1 MKALVIGLGISGKAA
16 AGLLKK
22 LGAEVTGVDKRD
34 VELDGVRVLRE
45 DVLSDLSAFDL
56 VVLSPGVSPN
66 HPLCLEARRLNI
78 ELIGEMELACRYL
91 KQPAIGITGTN
102 GKTTVTLMVEHLL
115 RHIGI
120 AARAVGNVGAP
131 LSSQENWLP
140 EEIAVVEVSSFQLET
155 MQTPIFDQALIL
167 NISADHLDRHGTLQ
181 GVAEAKFRLQNCLKP
196 DGLFHLSEEI
206 VNSWRHLAQ
215 RDIEIFDKF
224 GYREDSGHDRENQL
238 AAWALC
244 SKLGMTQDDFS
255 RGLLSFEKPRHRLQ
269 FVREL
274 AGVSFY
280 NDSKAT
286 NIVATVKAVESIKKD
301 IILLAGGFDK
311 GLLYIA
317 WKKAFEGRVKS
328 VLAFGQTAPKICATL
343 EQIVDTEEFATLDDA
358 LEFSCKIAK
367 PGDTVLLSPG
377 CSSFDQFRDYAH
389 RGEEFIKAVNNL
401 SLIGEKV

>member
-16 AGLLKK
+16 ARLLKK

-34 VELDGVRVLRE
+34 IELNGVRVLRE
-45 DVLSDLSAFDL
+45 DVVSDLSSFDL
-56 VVLSPGVSPN
+56 VVLSPGVSPD
-66 HPLCLEARRLNI
+66 HHLCLEARRLNI

-120 AARAVGNVGAP
+120 PARAVGNVGIP
-131 LSSQENWLP
+131 LSAQENWRLG
-140 EEIAVVEVSSFQLET
+140 EIAVVEVSSFQLET

-167 NISADHLDRHGTLQ
+167 NISADHLDRHGSLQ

-206 VNSWRHLAQ
+206 TRSWRCLAQ

-311 GLLYIA
+311 GLSYTA
-317 WKKAFEGRVKS
+317 WPTVFKGRVKS
-328 VLAFGQTAPKICATL
+328 VLAFGQTAPKIRSAL
-343 EQIVDTEEFATLDDA
+343 DGVVEVKEFVALDDA
-358 LEFSCKIAK
+358 LEFSHKIAK
-367 PGDTVLLSPG
+367 AGDTVLLSPG